1 MNKEEQKRREEELDR
16 FWNIDD
22 LIPAKR
28 NVIPTRADVEAVE
41 IVVDAK
47 KEKTEAA
54 SSKISSQTRFIPPH
68 TPTEHSQ
75 PRLPDLEYTPEDS
88 LISTVRIFRQK
99 SNYAYYEGFVADA
112 LRLYNVQGRECEHVP
127 FFSYVPQYSQMRR
140 EQLEWYL
147 WWRECFRQGNCLTTD
162 YSYLLLYVYEILNLG
177 TRIDVASGQEAL
189 CRLWL
194 HYREIFHQLDTYLPE
209 WICDYSLI
217 HCLPPPTLFETRE
230 THQAMLH
237 CTLKEFYI
245 PAGEVEGIVRGLIVF
260 ASNYDYSKSKF
271 YKEDTKALFNHT
283 IASALKNV
291 FLKMGGKSGG
301 FFEAGAAESGRLVR
315 NAFANALCAA
325 SNKYKI
331 AVEYT
336 SLSCSQSIRYLITD
350 VIKYTEN
357 CIRAHLGIR
366 ARLGIYAL
374 PQNLRKTV
382 ENTCLTLSVR
392 PANQT
397 HKVAEAAEELTYAH
411 LYDTPRKPLSLSGA
425 AAIEQSSWDTTRR
438 LIEAF
443 GDAEAPP
450 DAGPC
455 ATIPLPSP
463 QAPTERTESAI
474 PVRYHLFLRAVMG
487 GKAEEVRAAARSMGK
502 MADAI
507 LDEINECVAD
517 TLGDILLEENNGEI
531 SIIEDYLVWAKEQLT
546 TGKDE

>member
-16 FWNIDD
+16 FWDIDA

-28 NVIPTRADVEAVE
+28 PVKPTRADVEAVE
-41 IVVDAK
+41 IVAETQNPTK
-47 KEKTEAA
+47 QATSANA
-54 SSKISSQTRFIPPH
+54 PSQTHFIPPH
-68 TPTEHSQ
+68 TPTDRAQ
-75 PRLPDLEYTPEDS
+75 PRLPDLEYNPTDS

-99 SNYAYYEGFVADA
+99 SSYAYYESFVADA
-112 LRLYNVQGRECEHVP
+112 LRLNDVQGQECGHVP

-147 WWRECFRQGNCLTTD
+147 WWRESFRACNYLATD
-162 YSYLLLYVYEILNLG
+162 YSYLLLYAYEIINLG
-177 TRIDVASGQEAL
+177 ARINPTRGQEAL

-194 HYREIFHQLDTYLPE
+194 HYREVFHQLDTYLPE

-217 HCLPPPTLFETRE
+217 HRLPPPTFLGARE
-230 THQAMLH
+230 IHLAMQR

-245 PAGEVEGIVRGLIVF
+245 PVGEVDGIVRGLIVF

-271 YKEDTKALFNHT
+271 YKADTKALFDDT
-283 IASALKNV
+283 ITSAVRNV

-301 FFEAGAAESGRLVR
+301 FFEAGAPESGRLVR

-374 PQNLRKTV
+374 PQHLREVV
-382 ENTCLTLSVR
+382 EATCQALSVMPR
-392 PANQT
+392 RQT
-397 HKVAEAAEELTYAH
+397 REATEAAAELTYAH
-411 LYDTPRKPLSLSGA
+411 LYDAPRKPMSLSGA
-425 AAIEQSSWDTTRR
+425 SAIEQSSWDTTRR
-438 LIEAF
+438 LVEAF
-443 GDAEAPP
+443 EEVEEPP
-450 DAGPC
+450 AIEP
-455 ATIPLPSP
+455 TEPIF
-463 QAPTERTESAI
+463 APTQQSTKKEAESAI
-474 PVRYHLFLRAVMG
+474 PAIYHPFLDAVIRGDADGVRT
-487 GKAEEVRAAARSMGK
+487 AARSLGK
-502 MADAI
+502 MVDAV
-507 LDEINECVAD
+507 LDEINECATDV
-517 TLGDILLEENNGEI
+517 LGDILLEECDGKI
-531 SIIEDYLVWAKEQLT
+531 CMIEDYLAWAEEQLT